1 MGLVVVVLFCV
12 KIDGFKSVKLLFAA
26 AFVEPRY
33 TGGLIYSGIEDS
45 VRIVLEVCQIDGI
58 TGTCGHEDVLE
69 HRSRGR
75 VPLISHPYD
84 DSSAAYLGT
93 AILTIACFLHL
104 LMRQP
109 YVR

>member
-1 MGLVVVVLFCV
+1 MLFKLE
-12 KIDGFKSVKLLFAA
+12 KIL
-26 AFVEPRY
+26 
-33 TGGLIYSGIEDS
+33 
-45 VRIVLEVCQIDGI
+45 
-58 TGTCGHEDVLE
+58 LE

-75 VPLISHPYD
+75 VPLISHLYD

>member
-1 MGLVVVVLFCV
+1 MG
-12 KIDGFKSVKLLFAA
+12 KPEYKPTARGAIKSWA
-26 AFVEPRY
+26 
-33 TGGLIYSGIEDS
+33 
-45 VRIVLEVCQIDGI
+45 
-58 TGTCGHEDVLE
+58 VLE

-93 AILTIACFLHL
+93 AILTVACFLHL
-104 LMRQP
+104 LMSEP